1 MTKIRKASGRTGND
15 PFFVMSLSRRFK
27 IMKTGFYKR
36 LCFLGCA
43 GTVLLQAG
51 AQQCTDEFFKPGT
64 LAYHLSTN
72 AAAHAAGRLGDYHD
86 MLMVVTPYASNL
98 TRFADAAW
106 LRTCWLK
113 DVQGLSATPIGF
125 SNVLGGQG
133 LPTMVSPR
141 HYVCATHMHP
151 EGYLIAFLDTNNLV
165 HWRKTLQRVDVGN
178 DTSAGILDAD
188 LPPSVGFLPVLPANF
203 TNYLPTTSSNLVQGI
218 GMNQDMCLFGQP
230 MTFRNPSFI
239 NWDSSKTA
247 PFGLT
252 TNWNVTL
259 RGGDSSN
266 PAMLLIG
273 NQLVL
278 AAHNFFIQGGP
289 NYAGQIPAI
298 NRSLH
303 LLSTNNHAGSD
314 YQLTEFS
321 LTNWPVIR

>member
-1 MTKIRKASGRTGND
+1 MH
-15 PFFVMSLSRRFK
+15 VMSLSRRLK
-27 IMKTGFYKR
+27 IMKTSFPKQ

-43 GTVLLQAG
+43 GVLLLPAV
-51 AQQCTDEFFKPGT
+51 AQQRADESIEPGT

-72 AAAHAAGRLGDYHD
+72 AVGRAAGHAGGYAAQH
-86 MLMVVTPYASNL
+86 VVGTPYSSRL
-98 TRFADAAW
+98 TRFAGAAW

-113 DVQGLSATPIGF
+113 DSQGLSATSVGF

-141 HYVCATHMHP
+141 HYLCATHMHP
-151 EGYLIAFLDTNNLV
+151 ESYLIAFLDTNNLIY
-165 HWRKTLQRVDVGN
+165 WRKTLQRVDVGA

-203 TNYLPTTSSNLVQGI
+203 IKYLPTTTSNLIQGI

-230 MTFRNPSFI
+230 MTFGNGSFI
-239 NWDSSKTA
+239 NWNSSKTA

-266 PAMLLIG
+266 PDMLLVG

-278 AAHNFFIQGGP
+278 VSHNSYVQGGP

-298 NRSLH
+298 NRAMH
-303 LLSTNNHAGSD
+303 LLSTNNQAGSD
-314 YQLTEFS
+314 YQLTEFP

>member
-1 MTKIRKASGRTGND
+1 MNSFRHFNI
-15 PFFVMSLSRRFK
+15 V
-27 IMKTGFYKR
+27 KTSFPKS

-43 GTVLLQAG
+43 GVVLLQAS
-51 AQQCTDEFFKPGT
+51 AQEPIDESFKPGT

-72 AAAHAAGRLGDYHD
+72 AATYAAGRSGGYND
-86 MLMVVTPYASNL
+86 MLVVVTPYSSPL
-98 TRFADAAW
+98 TRFANATW

-133 LPTMVSPR
+133 LPTLVSPR
-141 HYVCATHMHP
+141 HYVGATHMHP
-151 EGYLIAFLDTNNLV
+151 EGYLIAFLDTNNIV

-178 DTSAGILDAD
+178 DTSVGILNAD
-188 LPPSVGFLPVLPANF
+188 LPPAVGFLPVLPANF
-203 TNYLPTTSSNLVQGI
+203 TNYLPMTVASIVQGI

-230 MTFRNPSFI
+230 MAFANLNFI
-239 NWDSSKTA
+239 NWDSRKTA

-266 PAMLLIG
+266 PDMLLIG

-278 AAHNFFIQGGP
+278 VSHNSYITGGP
-289 NYAGQIPAI
+289 NYACQIHAI
-298 NRSLH
+298 NQSMH
-303 LLSTNNHAGSD
+303 LLSTNNRAGSD
-314 YQLTEFS
+314 YQLTEFP

>member
-1 MTKIRKASGRTGND
+1 
-15 PFFVMSLSRRFK
+15 
-27 IMKTGFYKR
+27 MKSIFPKW
-36 LCFLGCA
+36 LCVLGCA
-43 GTVLLQAG
+43 GAGLLPAG
-51 AQQCTDEFFKPGT
+51 AQQLSDESFKPGT

-72 AAAHAAGRLGDYHD
+72 AVSRAAGHAGDYND
-86 MLMVVTPYASNL
+86 MLVVVTPLASRL
-98 TRFADAAW
+98 TRFANAAW

-113 DVQGLSATPIGF
+113 EARGLSATPIGF

-141 HYVCATHMHP
+141 HYVGATHMHP
-151 EGYLIAFLDTNNLV
+151 EGYLIAFLDTNNQV

-178 DTSAGILDAD
+178 DTSVGILNAD
-188 LPPSVGFLPVLPANF
+188 LPPAVGFLPVLPADF
-203 TNYLPTTSSNLVQGI
+203 TNYLPTTSSNYVQGI
-218 GMNQDMCLFGQP
+218 GMNQDLCLFGEP
-230 MTFRNPSFI
+230 MTFGDPNFI
-239 NWDSSKTA
+239 FWDSRKAA
-247 PFGLT
+247 PFGLA

-278 AAHNFFIQGGP
+278 ASHNFGVQGGP

-298 NRSLH
+298 NRSMH

-314 YQLTEFS
+314 YQLTEFP